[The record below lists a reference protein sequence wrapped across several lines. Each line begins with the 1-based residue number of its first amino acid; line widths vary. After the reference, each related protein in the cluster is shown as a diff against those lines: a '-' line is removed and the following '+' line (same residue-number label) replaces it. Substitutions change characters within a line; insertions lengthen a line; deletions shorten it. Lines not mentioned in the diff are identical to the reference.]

1 MEIGI
6 IIFCLICSSIF
17 SATET
22 AFSSAN
28 RIRLKNY
35 AADGNKKASRS
46 LKLIDN
52 YDKFLST
59 VLIGNNIVN
68 IGLSTIAAVMFTR
81 MLGEI
86 NGPTVSTIV
95 TTIVVLLIGEIL
107 PKTLAK
113 QAPEAFCMKV
123 VNLISAI
130 EILFTPLVL
139 IAQGIQWMVSKMVKI
154 EGDDSDITDELMTM
168 VEEAENEG
176 DLEAHE
182 SDLITAAIEFNDLDV
197 KDILT
202 PRVDI
207 VAIDIKDSL
216 AKIEEKFRYNTFS
229 RLPVYENTID
239 NIVGVIHEK
248 DFYALYNG
256 NSPKK
261 TIRAI
266 LQNTIFTSPHT
277 KISNL
282 LKQLQASKIHMAVV
296 LDEFGGTS
304 GIITMEDIIEEL
316 VGEIWDEH
324 DIVKQYYEQI
334 DENTY
339 LVKGS
344 CEVDDLFERLGI
356 KEDDEKEHDYITVS
370 GWVTAEF
377 ESFPK
382 VGESFEY
389 QNVKVT
395 VEKML
400 ERKIEEV
407 KVEILTK
414 EEDKEE

>member
-6 IIFCLICSSIF
+6 IIFCLICSSFF

-139 IAQGIQWMVSKMVKI
+139 IAQGIQWVVSKMVKI
-154 EGDDSDITDELMTM
+154 EDDDSDITDELMTM

-216 AKIEEKFRYNTFS
+216 TKIEEKFRYNTFS

-256 NSPKK
+256 NSSKK

-282 LKQLQASKIHMAVV
+282 LKQLQASKIHMAIV

-407 KVEILTK
+407 KVEVLNR

>member
-6 IIFCLICSSIF
+6 IIFCLICSSFF

-35 AADGNKKASRS
+35 AADGNKKAAKS
-46 LKLIDN
+46 LKLIDS

-81 MLGEI
+81 MLGEV

-95 TTIVVLLIGEIL
+95 TTIIVLIFGEIL

-113 QAPEAFCMKV
+113 QAPEVFCIKV

-130 EILFTPLVL
+130 EIIFTPLVL
-139 IAQGIQWMVSKMVKI
+139 ISQGIQWIVSKMVKI
-154 EGDDSDITDELMTM
+154 EDDESDITDELMTM
-168 VEEAENEG
+168 VEEAENDG

-216 AKIEEKFRYNTFS
+216 NKIEEKFRYNTFS

-256 NSPKK
+256 NSSKK
-261 TIRAI
+261 SIKDI

-282 LKQLQASKIHMAVV
+282 LKQLQTSKIHMAVV

-356 KEDDEKEHDYITVS
+356 EEDDDKEHDYITVS

-382 VGESFEY
+382 VKESFVY
-389 QNVKVT
+389 QNIRVT

-407 KVEILTK
+407 KVEILHP

>member
-6 IIFCLICSSIF
+6 IIFCLICSSFF

-35 AADGNKKASRS
+35 ATDGNKKASRA

-68 IGLSTIAAVMFTR
+68 IGVSTIAAVMFTKA
-81 MLGEI
+81 LGDV

-95 TTIVVLLIGEIL
+95 TTIVVLIVGEIL

-113 QAPEAFCMKV
+113 QAPEAFCLKV
-123 VNLISAI
+123 VDIIRFI
-130 EILFTPLVL
+130 EIIFTPLVL
-139 IAQGIQWMVSKMVKI
+139 ISQGIQWIVGRFVKI
-154 EGDDSDITDELMTM
+154 QDDDSDITDELMTM
-168 VEEAENEG
+168 IEEAENDG

-182 SDLITAAIEFNDLDV
+182 SDLISAAIEFNDLDV

-202 PRVDI
+202 PRIDI
-207 VAIDIKDSL
+207 VAVEIKDSL
-216 AKIEEKFRYNTFS
+216 TKIEEKFRYNTFS
-229 RLPVYENTID
+229 RLPVYEGSID
-239 NIVGVIHEK
+239 NIVGIIHEK

-256 NSPKK
+256 NSSKK
-261 TIRAI
+261 SIKDI
-266 LQNTIFTSPHT
+266 LQTIIFTSPHT

-296 LDEFGGTS
+296 LDEFGGTA

-339 LVKGS
+339 LVNGS
-344 CEVDDLFERLGI
+344 CEVDDLFERLNI
-356 KEDDEKEHDYITVS
+356 KEDDDKEHDYITVS
-370 GWVTAEF
+370 GWVIAEF

-382 VGESFEY
+382 VGDSFEY

-407 KVEILTK
+407 KVEVINK
-414 EEDKEE
+414 EEDKDE